1 MLLFVAP
8 EQEPVQST
16 APLFTERCRRA
27 FRRRPPITRR
37 RNWT

>member
-16 APLFTERCRRA
+16 APLFTERCPA
-27 FRRRPPITRR
+27 
-37 RNWT
+37 